1 LSKTSWAFRL
11 EIAVTVCFG
20 NFVNQPGRI
29 WPFLEDEKMSTIL
42 VLASL
47 LSLAGSEWG
56 MGGSEQYIQFSEGRV
71 AGHSGCN
78 RYTGSFTQD
87 GDSLKLGPLAST
99 KMACPPE
106 RMEQEQTW
114 FQMLDKVRGFDATHL
129 VLKLKAA
136 DGKVIATLQRR
147 DFD

>member
-1 LSKTSWAFRL
+1 
-11 EIAVTVCFG
+11 
-20 NFVNQPGRI
+20 
-29 WPFLEDEKMSTIL
+29 MSTIL
-42 VLASL
+42 VLATL

-56 MGGSEQYIQFSEGRV
+56 MAGTEQYIQFRDGHV

-78 RYTGSFTQD
+78 RFTGSYKQQGET
-87 GDSLKLGPLAST
+87 LKLGPLAST
-99 KMACPPE
+99 KMACAPDRMKEE
-106 RMEQEQTW
+106 RTW
-114 FQMLDKVRGFDATHL
+114 FHMLGKVRGFEATHL

>member
-1 LSKTSWAFRL
+1 M
-11 EIAVTVCFG
+11 
-20 NFVNQPGRI
+20 N
-29 WPFLEDEKMSTIL
+29 TIL
-42 VLASL
+42 ALAAL

-56 MGGSEQYIQFSEGRV
+56 PAGNGEQYIQFREGQV

-78 RYTGSFTQD
+78 RYTGTFTAK
-87 GDSLKLGPLAST
+87 GETLTFGSLAST
-99 KMACPPE
+99 KMACTPE
-106 RMEQEQTW
+106 RMEQERAW
-114 FQMLDKVRGFDATHL
+114 FEMLKKVRGFEATHL

>member
-1 LSKTSWAFRL
+1 
-11 EIAVTVCFG
+11 
-20 NFVNQPGRI
+20 
-29 WPFLEDEKMSTIL
+29 MSTIL
-42 VLASL
+42 ALAAL

-56 MGGSEQYIQFSEGRV
+56 VAGSEQYIQFREGRV

-78 RYTGSFTQD
+78 RFTGGFVQN
-87 GDSLKLGPLAST
+87 GEALKLGPLAST
-99 KMACPPE
+99 KMACAPE
-106 RMEQEQTW
+106 RMAQELAW
-114 FQMLDKVRGFDATHL
+114 FQMLDKVRGYEATHL

>member
-1 LSKTSWAFRL
+1 M
-11 EIAVTVCFG
+11 
-20 NFVNQPGRI
+20 N
-29 WPFLEDEKMSTIL
+29 TIL
-42 VLASL
+42 ALAAL

-56 MGGSEQYIQFSEGRV
+56 PPGGGDQYIQFRDGRV

-87 GDSLKLGPLAST
+87 GESLKLGTLAST
-99 KMACPPE
+99 KMACTPE
-106 RMEQEQTW
+106 RMEQERAW
-114 FQMLDKVRGFDATHL
+114 LEMLEKVRGFEATHL

-136 DGKVIATLQRR
+136 DGDVIATLQRR

>member
-1 LSKTSWAFRL
+1 MA
-11 EIAVTVCFG
+11 A
-20 NFVNQPGRI
+20 
-29 WPFLEDEKMSTIL
+29 
-42 VLASL
+42 L

-56 MGGSEQYIQFSEGRV
+56 AAGSEQYIQFRDGRI

-78 RYTGSFTQD
+78 RYTGSYSQE
-87 GDSLKLGPLAST
+87 GEALRLGPIAAT
-99 KMACPPE
+99 KMACAPE
-106 RMEQEQTW
+106 RMEQEQAW
-114 FQMLDKVRGFDATHL
+114 FQMLDKVRGYEATHL

>member
-1 LSKTSWAFRL
+1 VS
-11 EIAVTVCFG
+11 VCFG
-20 NFVNQPGRI
+20 NFVKSPAGSAFFRG
-29 WPFLEDEKMSTIL
+29 DEKMSTIL
-42 VLASL
+42 VLAAL

-56 MGGSEQYIQFSEGRV
+56 MGGTDQYIQFREGRL

-78 RYTGSFTQD
+78 RYTGSYSQD
-87 GDSLKLGPLAST
+87 GQSLKLGPLAAT
-99 KMACPPE
+99 RMACAPE
-106 RMEQEQTW
+106 RMEQERAW
-114 FQMLDKVRGFDATHL
+114 FQMLDKVRGFEATHL

>member
-1 LSKTSWAFRL
+1 M
-11 EIAVTVCFG
+11 G
-20 NFVNQPGRI
+20 
-29 WPFLEDEKMSTIL
+29 TIL
-42 VLASL
+42 VLAAL

-56 MGGSEQYIQFSEGRV
+56 MGGTDQYIQFREGRL

-78 RYTGSFTQD
+78 RYTGSYSQD
-87 GDSLKLGPLAST
+87 GQSLKLGPMAAT
-99 KMACPPE
+99 RMACAPE
-106 RMEQEQTW
+106 RMEQERAW
-114 FQMLDKVRGFDATHL
+114 FQMLDKVRGFEATHL

>member
-1 LSKTSWAFRL
+1 
-11 EIAVTVCFG
+11 
-20 NFVNQPGRI
+20 
-29 WPFLEDEKMSTIL
+29 M
-42 VLASL
+42 VLAAL

-56 MGGSEQYIQFSEGRV
+56 ISGTEQYVQFREGRV

-78 RYTGSFTQD
+78 RYTGGYVQQGET
-87 GDSLKLGPLAST
+87 LKLGPLAST
-99 KMACPPE
+99 KMACSPE
-106 RMEQEQTW
+106 RMDQEQAW
-114 FQMLDKVRGFDATHL
+114 FQMLDKVRGFEATHL

>member
-1 LSKTSWAFRL
+1 MA
-11 EIAVTVCFG
+11 A
-20 NFVNQPGRI
+20 
-29 WPFLEDEKMSTIL
+29 
-42 VLASL
+42 L

-56 MGGSEQYIQFSEGRV
+56 MAGSDQYIQFRDGRV

-78 RYTGSFTQD
+78 RFTGSYRQE
-87 GDSLKLGPLAST
+87 GDSLKLGPVAAT
-99 KMACPPE
+99 KMACSPE
-106 RMEQEQTW
+106 RMLQEQAW
-114 FQMLDKVRGFDATHL
+114 FRMLDQVSGFEATHL

>member
-1 LSKTSWAFRL
+1 
-11 EIAVTVCFG
+11 
-20 NFVNQPGRI
+20 
-29 WPFLEDEKMSTIL
+29 MSTIL
-42 VLASL
+42 VLATL

-56 MGGSEQYIQFSEGRV
+56 MAGTEQYIQFRDGRV

-78 RYTGSFTQD
+78 RYTGSYRQGGET
-87 GDSLKLGPLAST
+87 LKFGQIAAT
-99 KMACPPE
+99 KMACTPD
-106 RMEQEQTW
+106 RMKQEQAW
-114 FQMLDKVRGFDATHL
+114 LHMLDKVRGFEATHL

>member
-1 LSKTSWAFRL
+1 
-11 EIAVTVCFG
+11 
-20 NFVNQPGRI
+20 
-29 WPFLEDEKMSTIL
+29 MSTIL
-42 VLASL
+42 ALAAL

-56 MGGSEQYIQFSEGRV
+56 LAGTDQYIQFSEGRV

-78 RYTGSFTQD
+78 RFTGGYALD
-87 GDSLKLGPLAST
+87 GETLKLGPMAST
-99 KMACPPE
+99 KMACAPDQ
-106 RMEQEQTW
+106 MEQEQAW
-114 FQMLDKVRGFDATHL
+114 FQMLDKVRGYEATHL